1 MLILILKLV
10 QSVFVCV
17 YTPKQTFELI
27 YIRLKPQAYVSHPAA
42 YVWKIVCTWFV
53 NFDLVCTDD
62 IQQIVNLYNQPQTTS
77 PIICVLATCRQ
88 AILTSASPRS
98 CDKYRPFFSSL
109 YSSQALEKSSYIPY
123 IVIFILPCDKY
134 RAENFA
140 LY

>member
-98 CDKYRPFFSSL
+98 RLLVCRWLGHRLLDRCLRFLYRL
-109 YSSQALEKSSYIPY
+109 YQTTTL
-123 IVIFILPCDKY
+123 
-134 RAENFA
+134 
-140 LY
+140 LYLLLK

>member
-98 CDKYRPFFSSL
+98 RLLVCRWLGHRLLDCCLRFLYRL
-109 YSSQALEKSSYIPY
+109 YQSAPIQQRN
-123 IVIFILPCDKY
+123 C
-134 RAENFA
+134 
-140 LY
+140 